1 MKFLVD
7 RCAGR
12 RTVLWLREQG
22 HDVFDACDIRPDPGD
37 RELLRLAVESE
48 RVVITLDSDFP
59 TLVFLDREPHAGMVR
74 LPDVPARERIQILE
88 QVLVRHAEDLN
99 AETII
104 TVKGGRIRISQSHGR

>member
-12 RTVLWLREQG
+12 RIVLWLRGQG
-22 HDVFDACDIRPDPGD
+22 HDVFDARDISPDPGD

-74 LPDVPARERIQILE
+74 LPDVPARARIQILE
-88 QVLVRHAEDLN
+88 QVLARHTQDLQAE
-99 AETII
+99 AII
-104 TVKGGRIRISQSHGR
+104 TVKGGRIRISHSSSR